1 MTGRQIGMLVILAV
15 LLFLVV
21 SVTLVFALDF
31 LDGSLIFDLPIG
43 PSTRTVDEAEGTPS
57 PVAPGYETSLPALDT
72 PSSPGTETAL
82 ANSTVQTSTPATQT
96 ATPGQPLTPPADICA
111 LLDLRFL
118 SATSN
123 IAAWRLQNDSGV
135 ALTITRIEID
145 WPKSNDAIF
154 NAFLD
159 GKVIWSDEDLTPPT
173 TMTTWIGNH
182 EDRNVDRLS
191 RVEFFFGTRWY
202 PVSEPPTFGI
212 MPFFV
217 ATLWVTLVAT
227 AISVPVGVACAA
239 YLAEVAPAKVRETVK
254 PVIEILAGIP
264 SVVMGFI
271 GLMLLSPLVQSA
283 FNLNTGLSGLTAG
296 IMLSLMSLPIIISV
310 SEDALRAVPDD
321 FRQAAYA
328 LGATRW
334 ETIRHVSIPGA
345 LSGITAAIMLGVGRA
360 IGETM
365 TVLMVAGGALAVPVS
380 STEPMMPMTA
390 AIASGIGN
398 AVRGG
403 LQYQALFAIGLIL
416 FVITLAVNLIADRVL
431 ERQKRKF
438 VR

>member
-1 MTGRQIGMLVILAV
+1 MLGKTSLTTAEPREALRRRWRLGEKLIESWIFLAGILTIVV
-15 LLFLVV
+15 LLGIV
-21 SVTLVFALDF
+21 AL
-31 LDGSLIFDLPIG
+31 LLK
-43 PSTRTVDEAEGTPS
+43 EG
-57 PVAPGYETSLPALDT
+57 LPAFWYT
-72 PSSPGTETAL
+72 SPWE
-82 ANSTVQTSTPATQT
+82 
-96 ATPGQPLTPPADICA
+96 
-111 LLDLRFL
+111 FL
-118 SATSN
+118 
-123 IAAWRLQNDSGV
+123 
-135 ALTITRIEID
+135 
-145 WPKSNDAIF
+145 
-154 NAFLD
+154 
-159 GKVIWSDEDLTPPT
+159 
-173 TMTTWIGNH
+173 
-182 EDRNVDRLS
+182 
-191 RVEFFFGTRWY
+191 FGTKWY

-212 MPFFV
+212 TSFFV

-227 AISVPVGVACAA
+227 AISVPIGVACAA

-254 PVIEILAGIP
+254 PIIEILAGIP

-283 FNLNTGLSGLTAG
+283 FNLNTGLCGLTAG

-321 FRQAAYA
+321 FREASYA
-328 LGATRW
+328 LGATKW
-334 ETIRHVSIPGA
+334 ETIRHVCIPGA
-345 LSGITAAIMLGVGRA
+345 LSGITAAVMLGVGRA

-380 STEPMMPMTA
+380 PTDPMMPMTA

-438 VR
+438 AR

>member
-1 MTGRQIGMLVILAV
+1 MSEQESGAITAVSLKKGLQRRWRLGEKFIESWIFLAGILTIVV
-15 LLFLVV
+15 LLGII
-21 SVTLVFALDF
+21 AL
-31 LDGSLIFDLPIG
+31 LLK
-43 PSTRTVDEAEGTPS
+43 EG
-57 PVAPGYETSLPALDT
+57 LPAFWY
-72 PSSPGTETAL
+72 
-82 ANSTVQTSTPATQT
+82 
-96 ATPGQPLTPPADICA
+96 TPP
-111 LLDLRFL
+111 
-118 SATSN
+118 
-123 IAAWRLQNDSGV
+123 W
-135 ALTITRIEID
+135 
-145 WPKSNDAIF
+145 K
-154 NAFLD
+154 
-159 GKVIWSDEDLTPPT
+159 
-173 TMTTWIGNH
+173 
-182 EDRNVDRLS
+182 
-191 RVEFFFGTRWY
+191 FFFGTSWY
-202 PVSEPPTFGI
+202 PVTEPPTFGI

-217 ATLWVTLVAT
+217 ATLWVTVVAT

-239 YLAEVAPAKVRETVK
+239 YLAEVAPVKVRETIK
-254 PVIEILAGIP
+254 PVIEILAGFP

-283 FNLNTGLSGLTAG
+283 FNLNTGLCGLSAG

-321 FRQAAYA
+321 FRHAAYA
-328 LGATRW
+328 LGSTKW
-334 ETIRHVSIPGA
+334 ETIWHVSIPGA

-380 STEPMMPMTA
+380 PTEPMMPMTA

-416 FVITLAVNLIADRVL
+416 FVVTLAVNLIADRVL

-438 VR
+438 TR

>member
-1 MTGRQIGMLVILAV
+1 MLEQASRATTAMSLKKGLQRRWRLGEKFIESSIFLAGILTIVV
-15 LLFLVV
+15 LLGII
-21 SVTLVFALDF
+21 AL
-31 LDGSLIFDLPIG
+31 LLK
-43 PSTRTVDEAEGTPS
+43 EG
-57 PVAPGYETSLPALDT
+57 LPAFWY
-72 PSSPGTETAL
+72 
-82 ANSTVQTSTPATQT
+82 
-96 ATPGQPLTPPADICA
+96 TPP
-111 LLDLRFL
+111 
-118 SATSN
+118 
-123 IAAWRLQNDSGV
+123 W
-135 ALTITRIEID
+135 
-145 WPKSNDAIF
+145 
-154 NAFLD
+154 
-159 GKVIWSDEDLTPPT
+159 
-173 TMTTWIGNH
+173 
-182 EDRNVDRLS
+182 
-191 RVEFFFGTRWY
+191 EFFFGAKWY

-227 AISVPVGVACAA
+227 AISVPIGVACAA

-254 PVIEILAGIP
+254 PIIEILAGIP
-264 SVVMGFI
+264 SVMMGFI
-271 GLMLLSPLVQSA
+271 GLMLLSPLVQSV
-283 FNLNTGLSGLTAG
+283 FNLNTGLSGFTAG

-328 LGATRW
+328 LGSTKW

-380 STEPMMPMTA
+380 PTEPMMPMTA

-416 FVITLAVNLIADRVL
+416 FILTLAVNVIADRVL
-431 ERQKRKF
+431 ERQKRRF
-438 VR
+438 AR

>member
-1 MTGRQIGMLVILAV
+1 MLEQASKATTTMSLKKGLQRRWRLGEKFIESWIFLAGVLTIVV
-15 LLFLVV
+15 LLGII
-21 SVTLVFALDF
+21 AL
-31 LDGSLIFDLPIG
+31 LLKEGLPIF
-43 PSTRTVDEAEGTPS
+43 
-57 PVAPGYETSLPALDT
+57 LDT
-72 PSSPGTETAL
+72 PP
-82 ANSTVQTSTPATQT
+82 
-96 ATPGQPLTPPADICA
+96 
-111 LLDLRFL
+111 
-118 SATSN
+118 
-123 IAAWRLQNDSGV
+123 W
-135 ALTITRIEID
+135 
-145 WPKSNDAIF
+145 
-154 NAFLD
+154 
-159 GKVIWSDEDLTPPT
+159 
-173 TMTTWIGNH
+173 
-182 EDRNVDRLS
+182 
-191 RVEFFFGTRWY
+191 EFFFGTKWY

-217 ATLWVTLVAT
+217 ATFWVTLVAT

-254 PVIEILAGIP
+254 PIIEILAGIP

-345 LSGITAAIMLGVGRA
+345 LSGVTAAIMLGVGRA

-380 STEPMMPMTA
+380 PTEPMMPMTA

-416 FVITLAVNLIADRVL
+416 FAVTLAVNLIADRVL

-438 VR
+438 AR